1 METNF
6 SQTDKKDISKVPNS
20 QNPIGQKLSHEAV
33 FMTLSKKTEKIS
45 TALYMVTDL
54 IDVADPIRQRI
65 RECGVD
71 LIAETRSMSSAFSG
85 DIYFSIA
92 RAINKSWEI
101 VSLVEVASSVGFISD
116 MNSRILKSVI
126 VELISSLRDKQK
138 RESFTQIEDLKIGE
152 SLADQITL
160 SKSLFDVKESKE
172 EKVYKGQ
179 ITPQQAPKIK
189 DKEVSFK
196 APANAPAKA
205 PKFELPKEMIER
217 TPIEEENKRQEN
229 GGEVYSHRQFSE
241 FIDKPK
247 ASERRSKIID
257 IVKEKGEVVVN
268 DITASFPGI
277 SSKTIQRELISL
289 VEENVLKRVGE
300 KRWSKYSLV

>member
-6 SQTDKKDISKVPNS
+6 SQTDKKDIYKVPNS
-20 QNPIGQKLSHEAV
+20 IGQKLSHEAV

-65 RECGVD
+65 RECSVD

-101 VSLVEVASSVGFISD
+101 ISLVEVSSSVGFISD
-116 MNSRILKSVI
+116 MNAKILKSVLI
-126 VELISSLRDKQK
+126 ELISSLRDKQK
-138 RESFTQIEDLKIGE
+138 RESFGQIEDLKIGE

-160 SKSLFDVKESKE
+160 SKSLFDVKDSKE
-172 EKVYKGQ
+172 EERFDKGQ
-179 ITPQQAPKIK
+179 IAPHKSPKIK
-189 DKEVSFK
+189 DKQMSLKTKPEASYR
-196 APANAPAKA
+196 
-205 PKFELPKEMIER
+205 KFELPKEMIER
-217 TPIEEENKRQEN
+217 TPLIQTEENM
-229 GGEVYSHRQFSE
+229 GELYSHRKFTE
-241 FIDKPK
+241 FVVKPK

-257 IVKEKGEVVVN
+257 IIKEKGEVVVN
-268 DITASFPGI
+268 DITDSFPGI
-277 SSKTIQRELISL
+277 SSKTIQRELTSL

>member
-6 SQTDKKDISKVPNS
+6 SQADKKDISKVSNYQNS
-20 QNPIGQKLSHEAV
+20 IGQKLSHEAV

-92 RAINKSWEI
+92 RVINKSWEI

-116 MNSRILKSVI
+116 MNSRILKSVL

-172 EKVYKGQ
+172 EKVFKGQ

-196 APANAPAKA
+196 PRASAPVQA

-217 TPIEEENKRQEN
+217 TPIEEENKVEEN

-241 FIDKPK
+241 FVDKPK

-277 SSKTIQRELISL
+277 SSKTIQRELTSL

-300 KRWSKYSLV
+300 KRWSKYSLA

>member
-6 SQTDKKDISKVPNS
+6 SQTDKKDISKVPNPS
-20 QNPIGQKLSHEAV
+20 NSIGQKLSHEAV
-33 FMTLSKKTEKIS
+33 FMSLSKKTEKIS

-54 IDVADPIRQRI
+54 IDVADPIRQRV
-65 RECGVD
+65 RECSVD

-116 MNSRILKSVI
+116 MNARILKSVL

-138 RESFTQIEDLKIGE
+138 RESFSQIEDLKIGE

-160 SKSLFDVKESKE
+160 SKSLFDIKEPKE
-172 EKVYKGQ
+172 EKYFKGQ
-179 ITPQQAPKIK
+179 ITQQQDPKIK

-196 APANAPAKA
+196 ARSETPAHS
-205 PKFELPKEMIER
+205 PKLELPKEMIER
-217 TPIEEENKRQEN
+217 TPIEAEEKV
-229 GGEVYSHRQFSE
+229 GEIYSHRKFTE
-241 FIDKPK
+241 FVSKPK
-247 ASERRSKIID
+247 ASERRSKIVEI
-257 IVKEKGEVVVN
+257 IKEKGEVNVN
-268 DITASFPGI
+268 DVVTSFPDV
-277 SSKTIQRELISL
+277 SSKTIQRELTSL
-289 VEENVLKRVGE
+289 VEENVLKREGE
-300 KRWSKYSLV
+300 KRWSKYSLI